1 MIKTIQFF
9 LFLTSSVF
17 ADDIDG
23 DRFGKYFNVPN
34 NEFLF
39 YKQQYENSNTTVSKK
54 TYSLLI
60 LFGILSINRICELF

>member
-39 YKQQYENSNTTVSKK
+39 YKQQYENCNTK
-54 TYSLLI
+54 TAI
-60 LFGILSINRICELF
+60 RR